1 MIDFPLQSMAALL
14 MGVLLAS
21 AATAAAPGPKPQE
34 IRFAPGSRGAE
45 VKGKVK
51 GDATN
56 SYRLVAGAG
65 QTLSVEL
72 KTANGAHYFNIVSP
86 GSNEAM
92 YMSKTAGQQAK
103 VVLPTDGAYLVKT
116 FLMRSAARRGQ
127 AANYTLT
134 VSVTGTALPPLPGG
148 QDAKVAGT
156 RFHATAQ
163 VRCKPPYKSEL
174 ASCEAGVIRRGT
186 DGTATVVLRG
196 PNQMMRQILFVRGQ
210 PVSSNTAQPLTARR
224 DGDTTVVNVDEQ
236 ERYEIPNALL
246 TGG

>member
-1 MIDFPLQSMAALL
+1 MDFPLQNLAALL
-14 MGVLLAS
+14 TGVLLAS
-21 AATAAAPGPKPQE
+21 AATAAAPEPRPRD
-34 IRFAPGSRGAE
+34 IHFAPGSSGAE

-51 GDATN
+51 GDAAN

-65 QTLSVEL
+65 QTLHVEL
-72 KTANGAHYFNIVSP
+72 KAANGAQYFNIVSP

-92 YMSKTAGQQAK
+92 YMSETAGQQAK

-134 VSVTGTALPPLPGG
+134 VSVTGAALPPLPGA
-148 QDAKVAGT
+148 QDAIVAGT

-163 VRCKPPYKSEL
+163 VRCKPPYVKEV
-174 ASCEAGVIRRGT
+174 ASCEAGVVRRGN

-196 PNQMMRQILFVRGQ
+196 PNQLMRQILFVGGQ
-210 PVSSNTAQPLTARR
+210 AVSSNTAQPLTSRR

-236 ERYEIPNALL
+236 ETYDIPDAFLK
-246 TGG
+246 GG